1 MLDIIEMKKLIIKAL
16 FADDELMEMF
26 VLKGGSALDLV
37 YKINDRTSIDIDI
50 SMEEDFRDF
59 DKNSEIIESKIISAF
74 EKIFDLSEY
83 VAFDFKLTK
92 RPFKMSEDKES
103 YWGGYRLEF
112 KIIEK
117 EKYIKDD
124 IELTRKTALILG
136 KNEKKTFKIDFSRFE
151 LCAGKQEA
159 SFEDFYIYVYS
170 PLMIV
175 NEKIRALCQQAEEYC
190 EIINSHQRTP
200 RARDFFDIHAVF
212 KSAMVN
218 DDIFYSDEN
227 KDVIKQIFSLK
238 KVPLNLISQIKDA
251 YDYHVQ
257 DYPTLEATVS
267 SLEPF
272 DYYFKFV
279 VDKVKGLESLWVE

>member
-1 MLDIIEMKKLIIKAL
+1 MLDIIQMKKLIIKAL
-16 FADDELMEMF
+16 FADDELVEIF

-37 YKINDRTSIDIDI
+37 YKINDRTSVDIDI
-50 SMEEDFRDF
+50 SLEEDFRDF
-59 DKNSEIIESKIISAF
+59 DKNRETIESKLVRAF
-74 EKIFDLSEY
+74 DKVFDLSDY
-83 VAFDFKLTK
+83 VAFDFKFTK
-92 RPFKMSEDKES
+92 RPLRMSEEKEF
-103 YWGGYRLEF
+103 WGGYRLEF

-117 EKYIKDD
+117 EKYKKDD
-124 IELTRKTALILG
+124 LELTRKTALSLG
-136 KNEKKTFKIDFSRFE
+136 KDEKKTFKIDFSRFE
-151 LCAGKQEA
+151 FCGGKQEA

-175 NEKIRALCQQAEEYC
+175 NEKIRALCQQTEEYC
-190 EIINSHQRTP
+190 NIINSHQRTP

-218 DDIFYSDEN
+218 DAVFYSDKN
-227 KDVIKQIFSLK
+227 KDIIKQIFSLK
-238 KVPLNLISQIKDA
+238 KVPLHLIGQIKDS
-251 YDYHVQ
+251 YDYHIQ

-267 SLEPF
+267 SLKPF